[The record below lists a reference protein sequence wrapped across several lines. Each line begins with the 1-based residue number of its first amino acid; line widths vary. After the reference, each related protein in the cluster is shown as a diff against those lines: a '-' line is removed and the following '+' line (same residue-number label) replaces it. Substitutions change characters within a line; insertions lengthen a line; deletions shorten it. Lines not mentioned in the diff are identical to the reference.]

1 MPSRNLHLRAS
12 GATLEELITQE
23 CIADPICVIPSDDI
37 FGKAHDID
45 IEEWDDWMRWE
56 GPADLESPL
65 SDLKMSSASSTSTP
79 EQWSN
84 NFDAADV
91 TFDVDD
97 CLLDDAPFELDE
109 PLSPLLS
116 SQTPHKI
123 EINSPAIRSKTPLN
137 LRRSFRAFSSLTVAE
152 EQDLQNIAMPY
163 RTFSKPALATSST
176 PSLSPEPE
184 SRPRNKK
191 RKSSSSSMEELTPS
205 LCQSRKRGH
214 NAIEK
219 RYRTNLNDKI
229 DCLRQGV
236 PSLCQSPTVD
246 GEDEDGEDIDDSK
259 AVSKKYGKAI
269 ILTRALEYIKH
280 LEHNTKRL
288 GLEVLVLK
296 TRVGAFEKLAMS
308 GSIVLGGS
316 SAGSS
321 AVCEKSMRSETLQ
334 DIQADFTQ
342 IKSTKAK
349 AAAAQSR
356 RRSSHKSA

>member
-1 MPSRNLHLRAS
+1 
-12 GATLEELITQE
+12 
-23 CIADPICVIPSDDI
+23 
-37 FGKAHDID
+37 
-45 IEEWDDWMRWE
+45 MRWE

-65 SDLKMSSASSTSTP
+65 SDLKMGSVSSTSTP

-84 NFDAADV
+84 NLDAADV

-116 SQTPHKI
+116 SQPLHKI
-123 EINSPAIRSKTPLN
+123 EINSPAIRSKTPLSI
-137 LRRSFRAFSSLTVAE
+137 RRSFRAFSSLTVAE

-163 RTFSKPALATSST
+163 RTPSKPAFATSST
-176 PSLSPEPE
+176 PSSPSPSPDPE

-191 RKSSSSSMEELTPS
+191 RKFSSSSMEELTPS

-229 DCLRQGV
+229 DCLRQVV
-236 PSLCQSPTVD
+236 PSLCKSTTAN

-280 LEHNTKRL
+280 LEQNTKRL
-288 GLEVLVLK
+288 GLEALVLK
-296 TRVGAFEKLAMS
+296 TRVEAFEKLAMS
-308 GSIVLGGS
+308 GSIVLGGN
-316 SAGSS
+316 SA
-321 AVCEKSMRSETLQ
+321 ACEKSIKSETLQ

-349 AAAAQSR
+349 AAAAQSG
-356 RRSSHKSA
+356 RRSRHKSA